1 MSVLPVTAMDMKQAV
16 DLLAPSGNIEELK
29 DALKVYGECSDDG
42 VTDKMTVSDV
52 IGAGVGSLN

>member
-1 MSVLPVTAMDMKQAV
+1 MDMKQAV